1 MFKNSLSN
9 AGNVGSIPGQGSNIP
24 HAAGH
29 LNANAA
35 TTELFARNKSN
46 DIHTNHDTAANT
58 QEVSYGIRQGKWLRI
73 PVFIYCCESLGS
85 VLDLSFLDRYLP

>member
-1 MFKNSLSN
+1 MMKNCL
-9 AGNVGSIPGQGSNIP
+9 IY
-24 HAAGH
+24 
-29 LNANAA
+29 
-35 TTELFARNKSN
+35 N